1 MDNTQG
7 LIMTLIIITI
17 VWTLIDWINEKRKSK
32 KRAKERD
39 RLMSVNKGWEEEKER
54 DGECVPDA
62 DAPAHTPFQEATT
75 TATTEEVLEN
85 G

>member
-17 VWTLIDWINEKRKSK
+17 VWTLIDWIREKRKSK
-32 KRAKERD
+32 KRAKERE

-54 DGECVPDA
+54 AGECVPDGE
-62 DAPAHTPFQEATT
+62 APGHTPYPNETT